1 MYSIDPAIASPRYY
15 EERVQQCLRLGR
27 HCLDYHAIEAL
38 ARLAEEYGAM
48 AEALRRKEVVQ
59 ETSGSVSILE

>member
-1 MYSIDPAIASPRYY
+1 MYSIDPVSESPRYY
-15 EERVQQCLRLGR
+15 EERAQQCLRLGR
-27 HCLDYHAIEAL
+27 HCLDYHANEAL

-59 ETSGSVSILE
+59 ETSGSASIHE